1 MSASFLDVVVN
12 GCGGCRIHGGRAMVA
27 HVRARFLPV
36 GRKTG
41 SCLLSVKTD
50 VIDKAVVVDGLVVC
64 SRKQTISELTD
75 C

>member
-1 MSASFLDVVVN
+1 
-12 GCGGCRIHGGRAMVA
+12 MVA